1 MSLSLLIKLR
11 VGGLLHCGVFY
22 FIVERNCGCGHWL
35 CRISKWILIGFRRW
49 SLVPEIGAISSGG
62 RDFDESLIDK
72 LARFSMVL
80 SSIFEDGKIG
90 FTNWDGVGIF
100 IPLQT
105 VDFFWINKPC
115 LGYLSIL
122 LTVVVAVTVN
132 ISSYCYWF
140 HCEVLSRRVCHP
152 YYIAPVV

>member
-1 MSLSLLIKLR
+1 MVVITSKALAD
-11 VGGLLHCGVFY
+11 
-22 FIVERNCGCGHWL
+22 NC
-35 CRISKWILIGFRRW
+35 FRRW

-122 LTVVVAVTVN
+122 LTGGCAIHITLRPLC
-132 ISSYCYWF
+132 SAS
-140 HCEVLSRRVCHP
+140 
-152 YYIAPVV
+152 